1 MQTVTVFDDVPCILP
16 ANKGPP
22 PAKADR
28 VSASG
33 KTRPF
38 AHTARADFKQNLYIH
53 TVTYIYIFIFVFS
66 LDFLITVLLSYT
78 QCEFEFND

>member
-1 MQTVTVFDDVPCILP
+1 VQTVTVFDDVPCILP

-53 TVTYIYIFIFVFS
+53 TVTYIFIFVFI

>member
-53 TVTYIYIFIFVFS
+53 TVTYIFIFVFI